1 MTSDTRLMRSDSD
14 KMIGGVCGGIG
25 SYLGVDSSLVRLA
38 FVVLLFASGIG
49 FPIYI
54 ILWIIMP
61 RRLTVGKS
69 GSEVIHDN
77 IGEMSEKVSTGMSRV
92 GRAGTVGWLLIL
104 FGAYF
109 LFNQLGWLDWAS
121 GIFWP
126 IVIIAAG
133 LYLLTRRS
141 R

>member
-1 MTSDTRLMRSDSD
+1 MPDTKLARSESD
-14 KMIGGVCGGIG
+14 KMIAGVCGGI
-25 SYLGVDSSLVRLA
+25 SAYLGIDSALVRLA

-54 ILWIIMP
+54 ILWVIMP
-61 RRLTVGKS
+61 GEFASGKS
-69 GSEVIHDN
+69 GSEVIQDN
-77 IGEMSEKVSTGMSRV
+77 IGEMSEKVSTGMNRV

-109 LFNQLGWLDWAS
+109 LLNQLGWLSWAS
-121 GIFWP
+121 GAFWP
-126 IVIIAAG
+126 IVIICVG
-133 LYLLTRRS
+133 FYLLTQRS

>member
-1 MTSDTRLMRSDSD
+1 MSETRLMRSDSD
-14 KMIGGVCGGIG
+14 KMIAGVCGGIAD
-25 SYLGVDSSLVRLA
+25 YLGLDSSLARLA

-49 FPIYI
+49 FPIYM

-61 RRLTVGKS
+61 RELTAGKS
-69 GSEVIHDN
+69 GNEVIQDN
-77 IGEMSEKVSTGMSRV
+77 IGEMSNKVSKGFSHV

-109 LFNQLGWLDWAS
+109 LFSHIGWLDWAS

-126 IVIIAAG
+126 IMIIGAG
-133 LYLLTRRS
+133 LYMLTRRS